1 MRIETL
7 FNPQEAV
14 AKAVAKGKNRERPKE
29 EVKEEELLGLA
40 HLNDPQCTKNI
51 KQLLTYLEDHP
62 T

>member
-7 FNPQEAV
+7 FTSAEAV

-40 HLNDPQCTKNI
+40 HLNAHKTSNN
-51 KQLLTYLEDHP
+51 Y
-62 T
+62 